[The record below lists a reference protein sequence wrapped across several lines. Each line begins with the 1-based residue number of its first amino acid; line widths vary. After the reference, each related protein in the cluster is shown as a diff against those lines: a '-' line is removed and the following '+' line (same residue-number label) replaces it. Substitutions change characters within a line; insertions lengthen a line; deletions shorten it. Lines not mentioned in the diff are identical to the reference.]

1 MRTGRRTH
9 RALLVVLAVLVVAA
23 AWISIGGQAGVT
35 HVARAQVVH
44 TEHGSDRINAALDA
58 GDAAAVP
65 VLGALRTIEL
75 RLGPLWALP
84 GLAAALA
91 AMCLLRRLRRSP
103 SRPLR
108 RVALRGS
115 ASNRAPPLARIA

>member
-1 MRTGRRTH
+1 MVKPASRT
-9 RALLVVLAVLVVAA
+9 
-23 AWISIGGQAGVT
+23 S
-35 HVARAQVVH
+35 ARAQVVH
-44 TEHGSDRINAALDA
+44 TEHGSDRVNAAFDA
-58 GDAAAVP
+58 GDSAAVP

-103 SRPLR
+103 SRPLCR
-108 RVALRGS
+108 IALRGS
-115 ASNRAPPLARIA
+115 VSNRAPPLARIA

>member
-1 MRTGRRTH
+1 MRTGRRTQ
-9 RALLVVLAVLVVAA
+9 RALLVVLAAALVAA
-23 AWISIGGQAGVT
+23 AWITIAGPAGVT
-35 HVARAQVVH
+35 RVARAQVVH
-44 TEHGSDRINAALDA
+44 TEHGSDRVNAALDA
-58 GDAAAVP
+58 GDAVAIP

-115 ASNRAPPLARIA
+115 VSNRAPPLARIA

>member
-1 MRTGRRTH
+1 MQTGRRTH
-9 RALLVVLAVLVVAA
+9 RALLVVLAVLVGAA
-23 AWISIGGQAGVT
+23 ASISITGPASVT
-35 HVARAQVVH
+35 HVARALVVH
-44 TEHGSDRINAALDA
+44 TEHGSDRVNAALDA
-58 GDAAAVP
+58 GETAAVP

-75 RLGPLWALP
+75 RLGALWALP

-115 ASNRAPPLARIA
+115 VSNRAPPLARIG

>member
-1 MRTGRRTH
+1 
-9 RALLVVLAVLVVAA
+9 LLVVLAVLVVAA